1 MASAARRCPE
11 CGFDPSTVSPSD
23 AAVAARSFPRRF
35 RALLVRPDDRDPDIV
50 HRRPSGGG
58 LSAAGHA
65 LAAAA
70 GMDAAAGALARVR
83 TGDSPTFDP
92 DPGPPTTGDEPPLE
106 LVLDR
111 VGAAAGALAGAV
123 EGTRGTEWAR
133 PGRLRGGEDV
143 TALDLARAGVHAGA
157 HHLRAAERTIA
168 EVR

>member
-1 MASAARRCPE
+1 MPSAGGRCRE
-11 CGFDPSTVSPSD
+11 CGFDPSTLSPSD
-23 AAVAARSFPRRF
+23 AAVAARSFPRRY

-50 HRRPSGGG
+50 HRRPAGGG

-70 GMDAAAGALARVR
+70 GMDAAANALGRVR
-83 TGDSPTFDP
+83 IGDSPTVDP
-92 DPGPPTTGDEPPLE
+92 DPGPPPPGDDLPLQ

-111 VGAAAGALAGAV
+111 VAAAAGVLAAAV
-123 EGTRGTEWAR
+123 EGTRGSEWAR
-133 PGRLRGGEDV
+133 PGRLPTGEDV
-143 TALDLARAGVHAGA
+143 TALDLARTGVHAGA